1 MPVVHR
7 DDQVQSFSSWG
18 SKLPPRPLTRRWSPD
33 AAGAPFNPS
42 GHGQGGE
49 HYRQAGFDRV
59 APGYVR
65 PVTSEVI
72 PDRATAYGERVRRR
86 LTDEM
91 TIWLTTVG
99 RDGTPQPNPV
109 GFLWDGGDSLLT
121 YNRTEAKRLANIRRQ
136 PLVSLNFD
144 SDGGGGDI
152 VVFTGTAEI
161 LDDYPAVP
169 DNSAWLEKYS
179 EEIAARFGDAVKFAE
194 TYSVPVRIH
203 LTRVRGF

>member
-1 MPVVHR
+1 VPIY
-7 DDQVQSFSSWG
+7 D
-18 SKLPPRPLTRRWSPD
+18 
-33 AAGAPFNPS
+33 
-42 GHGQGGE
+42 
-49 HYRQAGFDRV
+49 
-59 APGYVR
+59 R

-121 YNRTEAKRLANIRRQ
+121 YTQTDARRLANIRRQ

-144 SDGGGGDI
+144 SNGGDDI
-152 VVFTGTAEI
+152 VVLAGTAQI
-161 LDDYPAVP
+161 LDEYPAVP
-169 DNSAWLEKYS
+169 NNPAWLAKYGPA
-179 EEIAARFGDAVKFAE
+179 IDARFGSAVKFAE
-194 TYSVPVRIH
+194 RFSVPVRIH

>member
-1 MPVVHR
+1 MIV
-7 DDQVQSFSSWG
+7 
-18 SKLPPRPLTRRWSPD
+18 RWASIESRL
-33 AAGAPFNPS
+33 GTV
-42 GHGQGGE
+42 G
-49 HYRQAGFDRV
+49 
-59 APGYVR
+59 
-65 PVTSEVI
+65 PVTREVI

-99 RDGTPQPNPV
+99 RDGAPQPNPV
-109 GFLWDGGDSLLT
+109 GFLWDGGDNLLT

-136 PLVSLNFD
+136 PLVSLHFD

-152 VVFTGTAEI
+152 VVFTGIAEI
-161 LDDYPAVP
+161 LDDFPAVP

-179 EEIAARFGDAVKFAE
+179 EEIDARFGNADKFAE

-203 LTRVRGF
+203 LARVRGF